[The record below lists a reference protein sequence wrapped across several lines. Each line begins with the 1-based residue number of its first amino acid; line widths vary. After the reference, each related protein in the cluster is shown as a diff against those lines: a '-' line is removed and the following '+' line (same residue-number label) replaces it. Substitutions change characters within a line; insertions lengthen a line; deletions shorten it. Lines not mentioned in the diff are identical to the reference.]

1 MSYDIYAAFAK
12 RLEQICDE
20 KGLPQRGRQAELARM
35 CSIKP
40 SSVNKWFS
48 AVSLPDPENL
58 LKIADW
64 AGTTVD
70 WLVYGRGSRSPV
82 AVAAVDPRISHV
94 IKILSQMEDHQ
105 RDQAVKIVD
114 TLAEPARNP
123 GTSEANGTHGK

>member
-20 KGLPQRGRQAELARM
+20 KGLPKRGRQAELARM

-70 WLVYGRGSRSPV
+70 WLVYGRGTRSP
-82 AVAAVDPRISHV
+82 AQIVDPRISHV
-94 IKILSQMEDHQ
+94 VKILTQMEDHQ

-114 TLAEPARNP
+114 TLAEPARNTTT
-123 GTSEANGTHGK
+123 GEANGTHGK